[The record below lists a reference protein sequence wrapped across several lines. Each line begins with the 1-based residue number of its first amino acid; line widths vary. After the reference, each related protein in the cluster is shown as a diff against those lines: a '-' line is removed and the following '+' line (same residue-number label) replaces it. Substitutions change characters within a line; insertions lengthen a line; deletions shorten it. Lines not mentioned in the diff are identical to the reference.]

1 MPLPRST
8 NIDAVPREDSGPRVL
23 ETIIQPETE
32 MAVWQRA
39 PNPAVVDEL
48 AALGAEALGSPRA
61 ELSDPLSCTEPGT
74 AVRAAAAALLLD
86 RGVDPSRCSAW
97 LADIDLLGTRFLQ
110 LTRRLADAE
119 GCDLARVRLRLETLG
134 DDGCPR
140 FHVDR
145 CRLRLL
151 CTYRGPGTEWLPGAQ
166 VDRSALA
173 SHAPNERILRYG
185 EPRRLQP
192 FHVGVMKGECYPGN
206 AGRGLVHRSPSIAG
220 SGQTRVL
227 VCLDV

>member
-39 PNPAVVDEL
+39 PDPAVVDEL

-74 AVRAAAAALLLD
+74 AVRAAAAALLRD

-151 CTYRGPGTEWLPGAQ
+151 CTYRGPGTEWLEHDQ
-166 VDRSALA
+166 VDRRALI
-173 SHAPNERILRYG
+173 SHQPNEAILRHG
-185 EPRRLQP
+185 QAQRLGP
-192 FHVGVMKGECYPGN
+192 FQVAVLKGERFPGN
-206 AGRGLVHRSPSIAG
+206 AGLGLVHRSPPIAG
-220 SGQTRVL
+220 TGTVRVL
-227 VCLDV
+227 LCIDA